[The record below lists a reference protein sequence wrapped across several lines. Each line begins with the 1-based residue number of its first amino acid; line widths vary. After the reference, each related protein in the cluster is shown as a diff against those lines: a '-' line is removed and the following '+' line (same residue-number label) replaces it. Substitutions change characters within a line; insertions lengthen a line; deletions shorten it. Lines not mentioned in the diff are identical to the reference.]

1 MVRSPGSGRGSSQ
14 GRFMSLGMA
23 SSKLC
28 CMASRASRRSLASA
42 TCVEAARARLPSGS
56 FTTWMG
62 ESCTPAFVVC
72 PRRKMGSCSCISIS
86 KSSSTSLSGSRPCSS
101 SQSSRSWF
109 SRTPECCNCRA
120 SHISY
125 SESFF
130 FCRRCLWADSLSANS
145 SLMPV
150 TFPNP
155 GSRSRFRFRIGLEA
169 SLSSPSKSPFFSR
182 GFKSSPVSW
191 STSRMDRLSL
201 EPAMPMILTSTS
213 WLRFTQSA
221 ARATMRVSFVS
232 SVRWT
237 RPSFRPSAVSMAM
250 KQPYS
255 MTRETW
261 PL

>member
-1 MVRSPGSGRGSSQ
+1 MVRSPGSGLGSSH

-23 SSKLC
+23 SNKLC
-28 CMASRASRRSLASA
+28 CMASRASRRSLAREI
-42 TCVEAARARLPSGS
+42 CVLAARARLPSGS

-62 ESCTPAFVVC
+62 ESCRPALVVW
-72 PRRKMGSCSCISIS
+72 PRRKMGSFSCISIS
-86 KSSSTSLSGSRPCSS
+86 KSSSTSLSGSSPCSS

-109 SRTPECCNCRA
+109 SRTPECCSCWA

-130 FCRRCLWADSLSANS
+130 FCRRCFLADSLSANS

-150 TFPNP
+150 TLPLP
-155 GSRSRFRFRIGLEA
+155 GSISRFRFRIGLDT
-169 SLSSPSKSPFFSR
+169 SLSSSSSSFLAR
-182 GFKSSPVSW
+182 GLRSSPVSW
-191 STSRMDRLSL
+191 STSRMERLSF
-201 EPAMPMILTSTS
+201 EPAMPMILTRTS
-213 WLRFTQSA
+213 WFRFTQSA
-221 ARATMRVSFVS
+221 ARATMRVSLVS
-232 SVRWT
+232 SLRWT
-237 RPSFRPSAVSMAM
+237 RPSFRPSPVSKPM